1 MEKMPKTAKTA
12 KQVRN
17 VIIFILIV
25 CVLFYLYGS
34 LIIFYY
40 SYIIREIEKYSDD
53 KNGNKHLFADSN
65 TEASG
70 TDLLVYGCVRSDV
83 LQSA

>member
-1 MEKMPKTAKTA
+1 VKPVKPTKP
-12 KQVRN
+12 VRN

-40 SYIIREIEKYSDD
+40 SHIIRIND
-53 KNGNKHLFADSN
+53 KNGNKHLFAYSN

-70 TDLLVYGCVRSDV
+70 TDLLVYGNLRSDV